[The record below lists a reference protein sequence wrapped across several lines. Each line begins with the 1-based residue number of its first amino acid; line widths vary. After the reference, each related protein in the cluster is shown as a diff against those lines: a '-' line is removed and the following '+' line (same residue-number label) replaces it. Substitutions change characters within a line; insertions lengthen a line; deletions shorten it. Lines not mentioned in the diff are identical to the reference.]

1 MRQDGGMTSIEP
13 SSSQGRAAHWD
24 EVYARTGGQ
33 GVSWFE
39 DEPRTSL
46 SMLARLPIRWPQTS
60 VVDVG
65 GGASALVDA
74 LIGRGARAVNV
85 VDVSDEGMA
94 VARRR
99 LGASAEAAQWVVAD
113 VTAWRPDEPVEV
125 WHDRAVFHFL
135 VEPADRAG
143 YVAALRAGLRP
154 GGYAVI
160 ATFAEDG
167 PTSCSS
173 LPTARY
179 DADGLVAALGPG
191 FTEVLRDRRVHVTPS
206 GGDQPFTW
214 VVLERDGGQRVEA
227 GSDAS
232 DASDGS
238 EPS

>member
-1 MRQDGGMTSIEP
+1 MRQDGAVTTE
-13 SSSQGRAAHWD
+13 RAAHWD

-46 SMLARLPIRWPQTS
+46 AVLADLPMRWADLS
-60 VVDVG
+60 IVDVG

-74 LIGRGARAVNV
+74 LIGRGVRSVTV

-94 VARRR
+94 VARSR
-99 LGASAEAAQWVVAD
+99 LGASADAAQWIVAD
-113 VTAWRPDEPVEV
+113 VTSWQPAEPVDV

-135 VEPADRAG
+135 VDETDRSA
-143 YVAALRAGLRP
+143 YRAAVARAVRP
-154 GGYAVI
+154 GGFAVI

-179 DADGLVAALGPG
+179 DADALVDAIGAG
-191 FTEVLRDRRVHVTPS
+191 FCEVARHRRVHRTPS
-206 GGDQPFTW
+206 GAEQPFTW
-214 VVLERDGGQRVEA
+214 VVLQRDEVNGVA
-227 GSDAS
+227 AKTPDAP
-232 DASDGS
+232 G
-238 EPS
+238 PL